1 MSLDYLK
8 YIEVIMKHLVQGN
21 SLDFTK
27 IHEES
32 LSNIKNNLFNLITI
46 NKLLRNY
53 QEFHKL
59 NLKRFFATG
68 VIPSI
73 YDKPIRT
80 PDFPYLLLDNEQE
93 LLKVIIKSLQE
104 NNYTFTKNHNI
115 LISNKLFELEI
126 PQEWLYR
133 LTEYFSNM
141 KYRTV
146 YLYNKNI
153 ENNITD
159 EYSLVNYL
167 YHTKTFYLEM
177 LSEEENPDYESVVQN
192 STNIT
197 NRIMRKKKKVSVDD
211 IASTFSD
218 NIPKSYNLE
227 ITKFKMP
234 SSLYILRH
242 VHETGPTF
250 YKKSLRQTQKDIKT
264 WLLEYLN
271 SQNLD
276 DEFTQK
282 YLLSLKENSPLKL
295 SKSNREKI
303 IRSLFCLYIT
313 LLNEFDLNFNTIS
326 LSDFKIKNY
335 ASKYQQD
342 NLAKLRKLIKKINDL
357 EEKAEYKE
365 IVKNINKTM
374 QEIETLNS
382 NEDYGSLV
390 AKKSQL
396 DDFIKMYEEY
406 EKERI
411 SLLHERN
418 SLQNLI
424 TASQFNDLTELAF
437 DNERIMSLIDKATVC
452 GRIYINPLDLKKMVI
467 EINNKENGSPSFTC
481 EITLKNLISF
491 IENTN
496 KNIEYN
502 KLSLAA

>member
-1 MSLDYLK
+1 
-8 YIEVIMKHLVQGN
+8 
-21 SLDFTK
+21 
-27 IHEES
+27 
-32 LSNIKNNLFNLITI
+32 
-46 NKLLRNY
+46 
-53 QEFHKL
+53 
-59 NLKRFFATG
+59 
-68 VIPSI
+68 
-73 YDKPIRT
+73 
-80 PDFPYLLLDNEQE
+80 
-93 LLKVIIKSLQE
+93 
-104 NNYTFTKNHNI
+104 
-115 LISNKLFELEI
+115 
-126 PQEWLYR
+126 
-133 LTEYFSNM
+133 
-141 KYRTV
+141 
-146 YLYNKNI
+146 
-153 ENNITD
+153 
-159 EYSLVNYL
+159 
-167 YHTKTFYLEM
+167 
-177 LSEEENPDYESVVQN
+177 
-192 STNIT
+192 
-197 NRIMRKKKKVSVDD
+197 MRKKKKVSVDD

-227 ITKFKMP
+227 INKFKMP

-282 YLLSLKENSPLKL
+282 YLLSLKENSQLKL

-452 GRIYINPLDLKKMVI
+452 GRVYINPLDLKKMVI
-467 EINNKENGSPSFTC
+467 EISNKENGSPLFTC